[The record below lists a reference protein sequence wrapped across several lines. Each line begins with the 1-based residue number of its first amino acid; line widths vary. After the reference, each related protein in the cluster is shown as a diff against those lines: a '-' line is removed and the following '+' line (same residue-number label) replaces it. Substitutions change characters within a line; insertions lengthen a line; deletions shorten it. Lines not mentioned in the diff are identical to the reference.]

1 MIVNVTMISVISAS
15 MGLAAGPTLNVC
27 TNRTCKK
34 MGSADTIE
42 LLTAL
47 ASMAPTQPVEGI
59 AAAALQKM
67 AAQVTIGTTGCLGG
81 CGEGPNVVV
90 QRDEDGEI
98 FYGVYKPAHA
108 AALLRDELGLDVPE
122 AAVAATLDAAYA
134 TRALR
139 ANQPDEAR
147 ALLTRA
153 LNSAGKLGLSAA
165 WYISNLLER
174 RADLAESERDT
185 DAAAADRTLAATMR
199 EKRAPAPAAVK

>member
-1 MIVNVTMISVISAS
+1 MLSVAISAC
-15 MGLAAGPTLNVC
+15 GLAAGPSTTLNVC

-34 MGSADTIE
+34 MGSADTVE

-47 ASMAPTQPVEGI
+47 ASMAPTQPTPGI
-59 AAAALQKM
+59 TAAALQKM

-90 QRDEDGEI
+90 QRDDDGEI
-98 FYGVYKPAHA
+98 FYGVYKPAAA

-139 ANQPDEAR
+139 ANQPGEAR

-174 RADLAESERDT
+174 RADLLESQRDH